1 MNTLFKQYTVEL
13 EAFDNWPKSAF
24 FHVCHQSKWGR
35 VSSFQ
40 RYKIKECKRTLR
52 AKIDDRKSDKQT
64 TKFSFARTTTK
75 SNLRS
80 WERWTKFVWIFFGAR
95 QISGSASQL
104 LVLCM
109 HACVWEQ
116 YECNHSHCCKFTLAM
131 FVQSCRQYKAHTHT
145 YTHTRTPSGNNL
157 QHEMQMWFSVC
168 KSNNLFCILAI
179 YVEMHLLSPISF
191 KLAR

>member
-24 FHVCHQSKWGR
+24 LHVCHQSKWGR

-64 TKFSFARTTTK
+64 TKFSFAKTTTK

-80 WERWTKFVWIFFGAR
+80 WERWTKFVWIFFSAR
-95 QISGSASQL
+95 QISGSASRL

-145 YTHTRTPSGNNL
+145 YTHT
-157 QHEMQMWFSVC
+157 HEHRRETICSMKC
-168 KSNNLFCILAI
+168 KCDFLFVNRIICFA
-179 YVEMHLLSPISF
+179 F
-191 KLAR
+191 